1 MYLGNTA
8 ILIELNDA
16 VSFLDCFPIGQFIKI
31 NHWPSNESRMKNGKT
46 YQQLEYC

>member
-16 VSFLDCFPIGQFIKI
+16 VSFLDCFPIGQFIREIISLKFI
-31 NHWPSNESRMKNGKT
+31 RLLRVVFSF
-46 YQQLEYC
+46 QQLRE